1 MLDLP
6 QQMDSLRSYNNN
18 NLNHGSSNSNTTH
31 IDTFPVQLD
40 KVQNLKS
47 VTFGERNLTTSCCIY
62 TTSNKVSE
70 DSDDDDV
77 DDYNVNGA
85 RPQKRGILFQR
96 TKTNLEEDRMLPVSY
111 THLTLPTKRIV

>member
-1 MLDLP
+1 MDTMLDLP

-18 NLNHGSSNSNTTH
+18 INNNVNQGSSNSNTTH

-77 DDYNVNGA
+77 DEYNVKA
-85 RPQKRGILFQR
+85 RPQKEEYCFKEQ
-96 TKTNLEEDRMLPVSY
+96 TNLEEDECYKKNQKSC
-111 THLTLPTKRIV
+111 

>member
-1 MLDLP
+1 MDTMLDLP

-31 IDTFPVQLD
+31 IDTFAVQLD

-77 DDYNVNGA
+77 DDYNVKGA
-85 RPQKRGILFQR
+85 RPQKGGILFR
-96 TKTNLEEDRMLPVSY
+96 SIHEDKSVKL
-111 THLTLPTKRIV
+111 